1 MPGEIEVFLRRLEIS
16 RSPCGRI
23 GRDGSRLTVRIHK
36 ALVSALSQSG
46 QRIVPMS
53 VSAVTASPPIK
64 TPEASEPKAPSVK
77 PDADAADASAHQ
89 PVVLAPLPPGQGTRI
104 DQLV

>member
-1 MPGEIEVFLRRLEIS
+1 
-16 RSPCGRI
+16 
-23 GRDGSRLTVRIHK
+23 
-36 ALVSALSQSG
+36 
-46 QRIVPMS
+46 MS

-64 TPEASEPKAPSVK
+64 TPEASEPKAPNVK
-77 PDADAADASAHQ
+77 PDADAAEASAHQ